1 MVLFLSAELYEP
13 ELFTKSKRQSNPQA
27 NIKDPV
33 YDVLSNINLQNDK
46 SSERKLQKL
55 DSL

>member
-1 MVLFLSAELYEP
+1 MVLFLSAELHEP